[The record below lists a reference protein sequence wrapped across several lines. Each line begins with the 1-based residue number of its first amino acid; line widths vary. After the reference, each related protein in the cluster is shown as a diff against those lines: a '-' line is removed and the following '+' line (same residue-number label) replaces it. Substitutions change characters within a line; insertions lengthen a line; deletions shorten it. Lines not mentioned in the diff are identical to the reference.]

1 MRLLTPSLGIAF
13 VSLALVASAAPDPPP
28 DPAAD
33 PNDAVIR
40 VSRGGR
46 VHIRAP
52 GVRIDV
58 DAEKQEGIV
67 DIETNDARVYADHTG
82 KVDIRAAGVR
92 IRVDSVRGP

>member
-1 MRLLTPSLGIAF
+1 MRFLTPSLGIAF
-13 VSLALVASAAPDPPP
+13 VSLALVASAAPDPV
-28 DPAAD
+28 AD

-40 VSRGGR
+40 ISRGGR
-46 VHIRAP
+46 VQISAP

-58 DAEKQEGIV
+58 DAEKQEGVV
-67 DIETNDARVYADHTG
+67 DIETNDARIYADHTG